1 MPRQMRGEFAEAIY
15 HVMNEEMNR
24 LGWSAE
30 ALRQAGKGN
39 EEKVRLAARL
49 RRETTMS
56 LKWTAQQVER
66 GSWSHVSNLLVA
78 RRKHESLKSEN

>member
-1 MPRQMRGEFAEAIY
+1 MPRQMRREFAEAIY

-49 RRETTMS
+49 KKETTMS
-56 LKWTAQQVER
+56 LKWIAQHLEM
-66 GSWSHVSNLLVA
+66 GSWTHVSNLLVA